1 MQYPSGTW
9 IAALALRSLPCQAYS
24 GVSASEHKATI
35 EVGGTDRMSQDHYK
49 DQNAQTALQE
59 VISSVWASSLG
70 IEKVGI
76 EDNFFEL
83 GGASVVATLIVSR
96 LRQMFQMDLPAVLLF
111 DAPTIEELA
120 RYMLE
125 HEAQPG
131 LTEKTATL
139 LKRIEG
145 MTEEEVARSLGS
157 K

>member
-1 MQYPSGTW
+1 MM
-9 IAALALRSLPCQAYS
+9 
-24 GVSASEHKATI
+24 SENHL
-35 EVGGTDRMSQDHYK
+35 K
-49 DQNAQTALQE
+49 DQNAATQTADLSKVSDLHPASGLPDVQGAPRTTLQE
-59 VISSVWASSLG
+59 VLSKVWAESLG

-76 EDNFFEL
+76 EDDFFEL
-83 GGASVVATLIVSR
+83 GGASVVATQIVSR
-96 LRQMFQMDLPAVLLF
+96 LRQMFQMDLPAILLF
-111 DAPTIEELA
+111 DTPTIEKLA
-120 RYMLE
+120 GYMIE